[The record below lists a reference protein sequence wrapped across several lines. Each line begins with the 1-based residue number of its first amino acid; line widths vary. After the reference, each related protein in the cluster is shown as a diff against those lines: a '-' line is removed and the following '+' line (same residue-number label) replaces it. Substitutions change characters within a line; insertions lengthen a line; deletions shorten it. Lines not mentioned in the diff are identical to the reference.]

1 MLVTREF
8 GALIGE
14 LYPETGFIEPGVLE
28 TQRKLIGLED
38 LTAFQHEIVKATA
51 IKCEDE
57 GRVFD
62 ALLLYQLARDYEATV
77 VLVNNKLADIIA
89 TSELDK
95 SILSGDTIDNNL
107 VLLSEHI
114 WCNISKNS
122 YISKVSPQVKQ
133 TCDLLI
139 SITKIRDL
147 FVKRQWREV
156 ISKVNRL
163 DLIPADAQDDLLKV
177 RSYSDLITNNK
188 LDENLI
194 KVLPSLLVLVMT
206 SISNLNYGILARKF
220 QPLSN
225 EREELNHWKKIAR
238 NCVVYAGMVQYKMP
252 REVYSLLISLE
263 SLL

>member
-122 YISKVSPQVKQ
+122 YISKVSSSQ
-133 TCDLLI
+133 
-139 SITKIRDL
+139 
-147 FVKRQWREV
+147 
-156 ISKVNRL
+156 
-163 DLIPADAQDDLLKV
+163 A
-177 RSYSDLITNNK
+177 
-188 LDENLI
+188 NL
-194 KVLPSLLVLVMT
+194 
-206 SISNLNYGILARKF
+206 
-220 QPLSN
+220 
-225 EREELNHWKKIAR
+225 
-238 NCVVYAGMVQYKMP
+238 
-252 REVYSLLISLE
+252 
-263 SLL
+263 

>member
-95 SILSGDTIDNNL
+95 SIL
-107 VLLSEHI
+107 V
-114 WCNISKNS
+114 
-122 YISKVSPQVKQ
+122 
-133 TCDLLI
+133 
-139 SITKIRDL
+139 
-147 FVKRQWREV
+147 V
-156 ISKVNRL
+156 I
-163 DLIPADAQDDLLKV
+163 P
-177 RSYSDLITNNK
+177 LITIWFYYQN
-188 LDENLI
+188 I
-194 KVLPSLLVLVMT
+194 FGVTFP
-206 SISNLNYGILARKF
+206 
-220 QPLSN
+220 
-225 EREELNHWKKIAR
+225 KIAT
-238 NCVVYAGMVQYKMP
+238 
-252 REVYSLLISLE
+252 
-263 SLL
+263 